1 MFTIIIPT
9 HDHQDTVQYAVQS
22 ALNQTYQNFEIFVV
36 GDGAPAR
43 TKEIVDAIIKQD
55 ARIRYYENPK
65 GEGHGE
71 LHRAHAIKQANGQF
85 IAYLGDDDLWLP
97 THLETLRSYLEN
109 YDFVQTTQATL
120 YNQEDW
126 HFFSGDLNHLPI
138 RQRILTGEYNF
149 FGPTTVAHRL
159 DAYFKLPHGWRPKP
173 ENMPSDIHMW
183 RQWLSQDWV
192 RFKSLFTVT
201 ALHLAAPYRLDMS
214 VQERCEEMLY
224 WLNKMSEDDF
234 NEWVVNKRLH
244 NWRHQLNTSIK
255 PRFLIEIIEKHFK
268 LGNHEV
274 TIDLSQLLLRIEP
287 NMPKILFLMIRSF
300 LNLDRLNEAE
310 EAIRYA
316 LQRFPN
322 NLGFYNVR
330 FDLALRQNQLD
341 VAENTALEISKFT
354 PGKPDPYLKLS
365 KVKEMQGDLA
375 GAITYI
381 DMAIDRESD
390 NPHIISHRE
399 RLLAINKR

>member
-1 MFTIIIPT
+1 
-9 HDHQDTVQYAVQS
+9 
-22 ALNQTYQNFEIFVV
+22 
-36 GDGAPAR
+36 
-43 TKEIVDAIIKQD
+43 
-55 ARIRYYENPK
+55 
-65 GEGHGE
+65 
-71 LHRAHAIKQANGQF
+71 
-85 IAYLGDDDLWLP
+85 
-97 THLETLRSYLEN
+97 
-109 YDFVQTTQATL
+109 
-120 YNQEDW
+120 
-126 HFFSGDLNHLPI
+126 
-138 RQRILTGEYNF
+138 
-149 FGPTTVAHRL
+149 
-159 DAYFKLPHGWRPKP
+159 
-173 ENMPSDIHMW
+173 
-183 RQWLSQDWV
+183 
-192 RFKSLFTVT
+192 
-201 ALHLAAPYRLDMS
+201 MS
-214 VQERCEEMLY
+214 VQERCEEMMY

-255 PRFLIEIIEKHFK
+255 PNLLIEIIKKHFK
-268 LGNHEV
+268 LGNDEV

-287 NMPKILFLMIRSF
+287 NMPKIHFLMIRSL
-300 LNLDRLNEAE
+300 LNLDRLYEAE

-316 LQRFPN
+316 LQCFPN

-341 VAENTALEISKFT
+341 VAENTALEISKIT

-390 NPHIISHRE
+390 NTHIISHRE